1 MTIETYADSGDYT
14 YPPGAERLLVQS
26 TNWPADVNAQLAQ
39 QRADNVRLE
48 EVIAWLENDWRS
60 AQRAGLTENQGGR
73 HRAEAGKGCG
83 DRGEAEP
90 RIERMKGFHGRK
102 KH

>member
-48 EVIAWLENDWRS
+48 EVIAWLENELGV
-60 AQRAGLTENQGGR
+60 QRNEQDLLKIKVA
-73 HRAEAGKGCG
+73 A
-83 DRGEAEP
+83 
-90 RIERMKGFHGRK
+90 IGRK
-102 KH
+102 LARVVEIVEKRNHGLNG